1 MLLVGCVAPLANQSD
16 NVLVCWCAIDQVG
29 PPRIYLCLQI
39 WYQSHEY
46 KTVWNKRMIG
56 YLKRQTIES
65 TKNTAYLWLNRNLVQ
80 LRMY

>member
-1 MLLVGCVAPLANQSD
+1 
-16 NVLVCWCAIDQVG
+16 
-29 PPRIYLCLQI
+29 
-39 WYQSHEY
+39 
-46 KTVWNKRMIG
+46 MIG